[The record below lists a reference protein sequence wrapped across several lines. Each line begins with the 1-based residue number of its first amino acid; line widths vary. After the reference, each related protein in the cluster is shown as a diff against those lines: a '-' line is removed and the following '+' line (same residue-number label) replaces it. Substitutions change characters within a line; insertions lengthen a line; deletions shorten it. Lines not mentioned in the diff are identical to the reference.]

1 VRVMLMKR
9 VKHAALGR
17 AEWTGKPSVNVGLRS
32 GVQLNIRRLARRTG
46 PHPHSQLRTGMRTG
60 LRGGVR
66 QAGRRVAAEHALERC
81 ARTTSLKLK
90 SARMRV
96 QALKLSNARAYRLE
110 LHVVLVKQETLNTL
124 TAIVIGPVLRP
135 S

>member
-1 VRVMLMKR
+1 M
-9 VKHAALGR
+9 
-17 AEWTGKPSVNVGLRS
+17 W
-32 GVQLNIRRLARRTG
+32 
-46 PHPHSQLRTGMRTG
+46 TG

-66 QAGRRVAAEHALERC
+66 QARRRVAAKHALERC

-90 SARMRV
+90 TARMRV
-96 QALKLSNARAYRLE
+96 QALELMDPRANRLE
-110 LHVVLVKQETLNTL
+110 LNVVLVKQETLNTL